1 MLGRVRRPSRMAPA
15 AVIACTS
22 LLLVTIAA
30 VRWSPAFRD
39 LDARAFDAL
48 SGTTEDAGAVRVVAG
63 IADPIPFLVLGAV
76 LAGLA
81 CARGLPRLAL
91 AIVALLASATAATK
105 VLKLVL
111 SQGTL
116 GAEAFPSGHTTAAFA
131 LAAGLTIVVP
141 RRMRRATLIAAV
153 SLAAAVGAA
162 TILLGWHTPSDVLG
176 GVLVATAAAAA
187 VVSALASAPRSASR
201 RERRAPINGGA
212 S

>member
-1 MLGRVRRPSRMAPA
+1 M
-15 AVIACTS
+15 IACIG

-39 LDARAFDAL
+39 LDARTFDAL
-48 SGTTEDAGAVRVVAG
+48 SGTTGDAGAVRLVAG

-76 LAGLA
+76 LVGLA

-91 AIVALLASATAATK
+91 AIVALLASAAAATK
-105 VLKLVL
+105 VLKLIL

-131 LAAGLTIVVP
+131 LAAGLAIAVP
-141 RRMRRATLIAAV
+141 RRMRRAALVTGV

-162 TILLGWHTPSDVLG
+162 TILLGWHSPSDVLG
-176 GVLVATAAAAA
+176 GVFVAGAAAAA
-187 VVSALASAPRSASR
+187 VVSAVASDPRSVSR
-201 RERRAPINGGA
+201 PERRARISDSAG
-212 S
+212 